1 MKQTLNA
8 QHPMSNAEP
17 NEKRISRGLTT
28 ELSPRFKARM
38 AGVCYVLGSL
48 TSVFGQMVVLGML
61 VVPASATATAA
72 NILSHE
78 SLFRLGFVA
87 SLMTV
92 PFHLIWAVLFYGLF
106 KPVNRSV
113 SLLAGFVMILG
124 CAMWALSSLFHLA
137 PLLLLQGSSLSAFVP
152 EQLQALALILLKLNA
167 QAYDIGL
174 VFFGFWCVL
183 VGYLIFR
190 STFLPRII
198 GVLEVLAGLGYLTLL
213 WRPLA
218 HYLYPYNLALAGP
231 GEISLMLRL
240 LVKGVNEQRWKEQAS
255 LGR

>member
-1 MKQTLNA
+1 MTD
-8 QHPMSNAEP
+8 
-17 NEKRISRGLTT
+17 GTVDT
-28 ELSPRFKARM
+28 SPQLYARM
-38 AGVCYVLGSL
+38 AGVSYLLGSL

-61 VVPASATATAA
+61 VVSGSATATAA

-78 SLFRLGFVA
+78 SLFRLGFVS

-92 PFHLIWAVLFYGLF
+92 PFHIVWAVLFHGLF

-113 SLLAGFVMILG
+113 SLLAGFVMLVG
-124 CAMWALSSLFHLA
+124 CAMWALSSLFYLG
-137 PLLLLQGSSLSAFVP
+137 PLLVLQGKSSLSAFAP
-152 EQLQALALILLKLNA
+152 EQLQALALMLLKLNA

-190 STFLPRII
+190 SSFLPRII
-198 GVLEVLAGLGYLTLL
+198 GVLMAFTGLGYLTLL
-213 WRPLA
+213 WQPLA

-231 GEISLMLRL
+231 GEISLLLWL
-240 LVKGVNEQRWKEQAS
+240 LVKGVNVRKWKETAGAGQS
-255 LGR
+255 G

>member
-1 MKQTLNA
+1 MREM
-8 QHPMSNAEP
+8 MSTVVMT
-17 NEKRISRGLTT
+17 KRIA
-28 ELSPRFKARM
+28 EASPRFKARM
-38 AGVCYVLGSL
+38 AGVSYLLGSL

-113 SLLAGFVMILG
+113 SLLAGFVMLMA
-124 CAMWALSSLFHLA
+124 CMMWTLSSLLYLA
-137 PLLLLQGSSLSAFVP
+137 PLLVLQGKIALSAFAP
-152 EQLQALALILLKLNA
+152 EQLQALVLTLLKLNA
-167 QAYDIGL
+167 LTYDIGL
-174 VFFGFWCVL
+174 VFFGFWYVL
-183 VGYLIFR
+183 IGYLIFR

-198 GVLEVLAGLGYLTLL
+198 GALGVLAGFGYLTLL
-213 WRPLA
+213 WQPLA

-231 GEISLMLRL
+231 GEISLMLWL
-240 LVKGVNEQRWKEQAS
+240 LVKGVNDQRWKEQAS
-255 LGR
+255 LSI

>member
-1 MKQTLNA
+1 
-8 QHPMSNAEP
+8 MSITAVTRMQ
-17 NEKRISRGLTT
+17 RIT
-28 ELSPRFKARM
+28 EASPRSKARM
-38 AGVCYVLGSL
+38 AGVSYLLGSL

-72 NILSHE
+72 NILSHQ

-92 PFHLIWAVLFYGLF
+92 PFHLVWAVLFYGLF

-113 SLLAGFVMILG
+113 SLLAGFVLLLG
-124 CAMWALSSLFHLA
+124 CAMWALSSLFQLA
-137 PLLLLQGSSLSAFVP
+137 PLLVLQGESSLSAFAP
-152 EQLQALALILLKLNA
+152 EQLKALALMLIKLNA

-183 VGYLIFR
+183 IGYLIFR

-198 GVLEVLAGLGYLTLL
+198 GMLEVLAGFGYLTLL

-218 HYLYPYNLALAGP
+218 HYLYPLNLALAGP
-231 GEISLMLRL
+231 GEISLMLWL

-255 LGR
+255 LGV

>member
-1 MKQTLNA
+1 MT
-8 QHPMSNAEP
+8 
-17 NEKRISRGLTT
+17 KRIA
-28 ELSPRFKARM
+28 EASPRLKARM
-38 AGVCYVLGSL
+38 AGVSYLLGSL

-61 VVPASATATAA
+61 VVPGSASATAA

-113 SLLAGFVMILG
+113 SLLAGFVMLVACTI
-124 CAMWALSSLFHLA
+124 WTLSSLLHLA
-137 PLLLLQGSSLSAFVP
+137 PLVVLQSKTSLSAFAP
-152 EQLQALALILLKLNA
+152 EQLQALALMLLKLNG

-183 VGYLIFR
+183 IGYLIFK
-190 STFLPRII
+190 STFVPRII
-198 GVLEVLAGLGYLTLL
+198 GALEVLAGVGYLTLL
-213 WRPLA
+213 WQPLA
-218 HYLYPYNLALAGP
+218 HSLYPYNLALAGP
-231 GEISLMLRL
+231 GEISLMLWL

-255 LGR
+255 LAG

>member
-1 MKQTLNA
+1 MT
-8 QHPMSNAEP
+8 
-17 NEKRISRGLTT
+17 KRIA
-28 ELSPRFKARM
+28 EASPRFKARM
-38 AGVCYVLGSL
+38 AGVSYLFGSL

-72 NILSHE
+72 NILSHQ

-113 SLLAGFVMILG
+113 SLLAGFVMLLG

-137 PLLLLQGSSLSAFVP
+137 PSLLLQGSSLSAFAP

-183 VGYLIFR
+183 IGYLIFR

-198 GVLEVLAGLGYLTLL
+198 GVLEVLAGFGYLTLL

-231 GEISLMLRL
+231 GEISLMLWL

-255 LGR
+255 LGI